1 MRLMLAHAAMA
12 LYVVVRLYDMQGVPN
27 DTLLAARGTAVRILK
42 DANIDL
48 RWRDCAPCNRPA
60 GPVELMVRVASASAS
75 ADPASLGFSY
85 VDLDRKVG
93 TLATVFADR
102 VHSLAALSHADEGEL
117 LGRAMAHEI
126 GHLLL
131 GTHDHTR
138 AGLMRGKWTSIELAQ
153 NRPVDWILSNDDSAH
168 LRQALM
174 RRILGVREAPL
185 MRARDDDG
193 LRLERDQRP

>member
-1 MRLMLAHAAMA
+1 MRAMLAHAAMA

-27 DTLLAARGTAVRILK
+27 DTLLTARDTAVRILR

-48 RWRDCAPCNRPA
+48 RWRDCQPCNRPA
-60 GPVELMVRVASASAS
+60 GPVELMVRVASANAN
-75 ADPASLGFSY
+75 ADAASLGFSY
-85 VDLDRKVG
+85 VDVDRKVG

-102 VHSLAALSHADEGEL
+102 VHSLAASSHADEGEL

-138 AGLMRGKWTSIELAQ
+138 AGLMRGTWTSTELAR
-153 NRPVDWILSNDDSAH
+153 NRPLDWRLSNDDSAH
-168 LRQALM
+168 LRQALI
-174 RRILGVREAPL
+174 RRILGVRKPPVLVASTHEP
-185 MRARDDDG
+185 
-193 LRLERDQRP
+193 